1 MKKNTLIIMPFTL
14 PWDWSADFQRQTCL
28 ELAKRDLK
36 VIAYMSDDAH
46 FFLKK
51 NIQKYQ
57 KIKNISF
64 YIPKYYIP
72 FRKFKFIEKINKYLS
87 LLILSFKL
95 RWKRKI
101 IWIFDPQFYYF
112 PNFFQNKTSIYD
124 CVDFFGKEQ
133 ENDELKLIKNVDK
146 IFVNSQS
153 LLNTHKSKKNEIFLV
168 PQGFNQNEFEKNLKL
183 LNKKKKHK
191 KPIIGY
197 VGGINYRLD
206 YKLLINLISTNPQW
220 DFSFWGPIQNY
231 PGENLNN
238 ILKQITNIQ
247 QFPNVQFNSTKNKLE
262 LINAINNF
270 DICIIPYDI
279 KQKFNLYCYPMK
291 IFEYFYMG
299 KPVIS
304 TPIKELELSKF
315 NNLVKI
321 HNSYQDWE
329 NQIKKILSKPWS
341 TKIYSQQKKLAIDNS
356 WKNKVDAV
364 LDIIGEINL

>member
-1 MKKNTLIIMPFTL
+1 MPFTL

-28 ELAKRDLK
+28 ELAKRNHK

-46 FFLKK
+46 FFLKENK
-51 NIQKYQ
+51 KKFP

-64 YIPKYYIP
+64 YIPKYYLP
-72 FRKFKFIEKINKYLS
+72 FKRIKFIDKTNKYLS
-87 LLILSFKL
+87 LLSFNIKYLYVKKL
-95 RWKRKI
+95 V
-101 IWIFDPQFYYF
+101 WIFDPQFYYF

-133 ENDELKLIKNVDK
+133 KNDELKLIKNVDK
-146 IFVNSQS
+146 FFVNSHS
-153 LLNTHKSKKNEIFLV
+153 LLNAHKSKKNEIFLV

-183 LNKKKKHK
+183 LDKNKKHQ

-231 PGENLNN
+231 PGENLSD
-238 ILKQITNIQ
+238 ILKQIKNIQ
-247 QFPNVQFNSTKNKLE
+247 QFTNVQFNSTKNKLE

-304 TPIKELELSKF
+304 TSIKELKLSKF
-315 NNLVKI
+315 NKFIKI
-321 HNSYQDWE
+321 GDTHSKWE
-329 NQIKKILSKPWS
+329 KDIKQLLSNKWP
-341 TKIYSQQKKLAIDNS
+341 KKLQNQQKKLSIQNS
-356 WKNKVDAV
+356 WKNKIDKI
-364 LDIIGEINL
+364 LDNLN